1 MSFRVLKTKKIP
13 KGDENFIVTVTRNAG
28 RERNYSSLDA
38 LRSFSNTGNE
48 CRSLPHSTLH
58 TRHVTS
64 LVKFKSHTIHH
75 LKEEFILCRWCHV
88 IMYFMTQ
95 STPLRVRLRRS
106 YITIYELFIKGK
118 HRMIRV
124 ERQKTKTNRTIKARS
139 TMAAAILHSAA
150 CLSESL

>member
-1 MSFRVLKTKKIP
+1 MLGGRGTIPPLMHCVLFPILGTNAARCLIQHCTH
-13 KGDENFIVTVTRNAG
+13 VT
-28 RERNYSSLDA
+28 S
-38 LRSFSNTGNE
+38 
-48 CRSLPHSTLH
+48 
-58 TRHVTS
+58 RHVTS
-64 LVKFKSHTIHH
+64 LVKFKNHTIHQ
-75 LKEEFILCRWCHV
+75 LKEEFILCRWCHE

-95 STPLRVRLRRS
+95 STPLRERLRRS
-106 YITIYELFIKGK
+106 FITIYELFIKGK

>member
-1 MSFRVLKTKKIP
+1 MLGGRGTFPPLMHCVLFRILGT
-13 KGDENFIVTVTRNAG
+13 NAA
-28 RERNYSSLDA
+28 RCLIQQC
-38 LRSFSNTGNE
+38 T
-48 CRSLPHSTLH
+48 
-58 TRHVTS
+58 HVTS
-64 LVKFKSHTIHH
+64 LVKFKSNTIHH
-75 LKEEFILCRWCHV
+75 LKEEFILCWWCHE